1 MVFASWG
8 PDYSVGVAEL
18 DAQHRNLFDLV
29 KDFDD
34 CIRRG
39 LARESIARDIDALIQ
54 YSRYHFSYEEKL
66 MKKYGY
72 TEIAEQVADH
82 CEFVTAVTDFQD
94 RWVAGGLVTAREV
107 STFMKEWLTGHILGS
122 DMRYA
127 ECLRN
132 CGVA

>member
-39 LARESIARDIDALIQ
+39 LARESIARVIDALIQ

-66 MKKYGY
+66 MKKYHELKAKAEDLAKEKA
-72 TEIAEQVADH
+72 TEE
-82 CEFVTAVTDFQD
+82 
-94 RWVAGGLVTAREV
+94 
-107 STFMKEWLTGHILGS
+107 
-122 DMRYA
+122 
-127 ECLRN
+127 
-132 CGVA
+132 